1 MLWEEEVGPEV
12 RKGCQGGM
20 IMLEEEALP
29 LEKSSG
35 DWDRKAEEV
44 GGGWGKRNR
53 WGRRAVLRAE
63 GKAVIALERKP

>member
-1 MLWEEEVGPEV
+1 MKKKPCLW
-12 RKGCQGGM
+12 KS
-20 IMLEEEALP
+20 P
-29 LEKSSG
+29 LVTG
-35 DWDRKAEEV
+35 TGRQRRL